1 MSPISKQARAMPHQS
16 AEPTR
21 TRMLFLGATTLGEG
35 FRLIGFEILPEPS
48 QEQLEELLGEL
59 VDSQQNALVVI
70 DQRVAERHYAML
82 ERVRSE
88 GGRIVITSVPPLHD
102 PECFHCALDDR
113 INALLGSQLVGGES

>member
-1 MSPISKQARAMPHQS
+1 MPHPS
-16 AEPTR
+16 AEPFR
-21 TRMLFLGATTLGEG
+21 TRMLFLGASALGEG
-35 FRLIGFEILPEPS
+35 FRLIGFEVLANPS
-48 QEQLEELLGEL
+48 REQLEQLLGEL
-59 VDSQQNALVVI
+59 VDAQKNAFVVI
-70 DQRVAERHYAML
+70 DQGVAQQHCSML